1 MKISEIINEL
11 VYRNTG
17 RDEYILLP
25 EGTHVIDIDGFS
37 EVKVQKLIKAFMAF
51 DDTWE
56 ANTVWSLHQEV
67 TVSKKGT
74 SIVVDVY
81 HEEST
86 IK

>member
-1 MKISEIINEL
+1 MKVSEIINSL
-11 VYRNTG
+11 VYRQTG

-25 EGTHVIDIDGFS
+25 EGTHVIDTNGFS
-37 EVKVQKLIKAFMAF
+37 EVKIEKLIKAFMAF
-51 DDTWE
+51 DE
-56 ANTVWSLHQEV
+56 AYEGNSVWSLHQEV

-86 IK
+86 LH